1 MIVLC
6 FLQLDRMESK
16 LNEKVSKL
24 HGCQERKLQLEENI
38 QRLQPQLRDMKNT
51 LEKYAKSMTVQPIH
65 LFLFIHCVL
74 FHLFGC
80 ICDLN
85 NNQPMWLG
93 VFLLSVLLPSV
104 LPSFQSLA
112 DQETHLKPQI
122 KELEANVLAAAPDK
136 TKQKQMEKSLE
147 SFKKGKL
154 WR

>member
-1 MIVLC
+1 
-6 FLQLDRMESK
+6 MESK

-65 LFLFIHCVL
+65 LVFSFIVFL

-85 NNQPMWLG
+85 NNQP
-93 VFLLSVLLPSV
+93 V
-104 LPSFQSLA
+104 
-112 DQETHLKPQI
+112 
-122 KELEANVLAAAPDK
+122 
-136 TKQKQMEKSLE
+136 
-147 SFKKGKL
+147 
-154 WR
+154 